1 MPTMKNTTITNVLL
15 VYVERPDAN
24 VTQDLHELE
33 ELIKTANGKIVLTI
47 SQKRNTLDP
56 TTVLGIG
63 KIEEI
68 KRSLEMVEEIEV
80 AIFSCELD
88 SQQRKYL
95 QNELNIDIID
105 KIDLILDIFAL
116 RAQSAEGKKQVELAQ
131 LTYNLATKPNKNFSR
146 QGAGIG
152 TRGPGETKLE
162 TNKRLIRD
170 RIHHL
175 RQELKTIEQHR
186 ELSRKERKR
195 NPVFTIALVG
205 YTNAGK
211 STLFNLLTENQ
222 VYADN
227 KLFATLDTTVRKTAL
242 PNGVNVL
249 FCDTV
254 GFIKDLPHQLINA
267 FKSTLEEA
275 VLADLVLNVCDISDE
290 NVENHIDV
298 TEQLLGELGVTA
310 PILRVYNKCD
320 LMDSLP
326 IVPTNRPTIFISA
339 KTGKN
344 IDVLLE
350 EIASR
355 TQTDYAKI
363 NLKIA
368 IADYGKLVTLLN
380 KYNAK
385 FTVDSGKWRTKRREH
400 APIGLRG
407 GNALRGEILHR
418 GYSGGRLL

>member
-1 MPTMKNTTITNVLL
+1 MKNTTITNVLL
-15 VYVERPDAN
+15 VYVETPNAN
-24 VTQDLHELE
+24 VNQDLHELE

-47 SQKRNTLDP
+47 TQKRNTLDP
-56 TTVLGIG
+56 VTVLGIG

-68 KRSLEMVEEIEV
+68 KNSLQVVEDIEV

-88 SQQRKYL
+88 SQQRRFL
-95 QNELNIDIID
+95 QKELDVDIID
-105 KIDLILDIFAL
+105 RIDLILDIFAL

-131 LTYNLATKPNKNFSR
+131 LTYNLATRPTKNFSR

-170 RIHHL
+170 RIYHL
-175 RQELKTIEQHR
+175 RQELNQIAKHR
-186 ELSRKERKR
+186 DLSRKERKR

-211 STLFNLLTENQ
+211 STLFNLLTQNQ

-227 KLFATLDTTVRKTAL
+227 KLFATLDTTVRKSVL
-242 PNGVNVL
+242 PNGVSVL

-290 NVENHIDV
+290 NVENHIQV
-298 TEQLLGELGVTA
+298 TEQLLAELGVNA

-320 LMDSLP
+320 VVEILP
-326 IVPTNRPTIFISA
+326 FIQTDRPAIFISA

-344 IDVLLE
+344 IDVLVDA
-350 EIASR
+350 IQQR
-355 TQTDYAKI
+355 TKTDYA
-363 NLKIA
+363 NVMLKVEIA
-368 IADYGKLVTLLN
+368 NYGKLVTLLN
-380 KYNAK
+380 KYDAK
-385 FTVDSGKWRTKRREH
+385 FTVDFDELYANVTATIRREYVDRFMSY
-400 APIGLRG
+400 IV
-407 GNALRGEILHR
+407 I
-418 GYSGGRLL
+418 

>member
-1 MPTMKNTTITNVLL
+1 MKNTTITNDLL

-88 SQQRKYL
+88 SQQRKFL

-222 VYADN
+222 VYADD

-368 IADYGKLVTLLN
+368 LASYGKLVTLLN

-385 FTVDSGKWRTKRREH
+385 FTVDFDETDASISATIRREYVDRFMDY
-400 APIGLRG
+400 IV
-407 GNALRGEILHR
+407 I
-418 GYSGGRLL
+418 

>member
-1 MPTMKNTTITNVLL
+1 MKNTTITNVLL

-88 SQQRKYL
+88 SQQRKFL

-227 KLFATLDTTVRKTAL
+227 KLFATLDTTVRKTTL

-368 IADYGKLVTLLN
+368 LASYGKLVTLLN

-385 FTVDSGKWRTKRREH
+385 FTVDFNETDAFVSATIRREYVDRFMDY
-400 APIGLRG
+400 IV
-407 GNALRGEILHR
+407 I
-418 GYSGGRLL
+418 

>member
-1 MPTMKNTTITNVLL
+1 MKNTTITNVLL

-88 SQQRKYL
+88 SQQRKFL

-227 KLFATLDTTVRKTAL
+227 KLFATLDTTVRKTTL
-242 PNGVNVL
+242 PNGVNIL

-368 IADYGKLVTLLN
+368 LASYGKLVTLLN

-385 FTVDSGKWRTKRREH
+385 FTVDFNETDAFVSATIRREYVDRFMDY
-400 APIGLRG
+400 IV
-407 GNALRGEILHR
+407 I
-418 GYSGGRLL
+418 

>member
-1 MPTMKNTTITNVLL
+1 MKNTTITNVLL
-15 VYVERPDAN
+15 VYVETPNAN
-24 VTQDLHELE
+24 VNQDLHELE
-33 ELIKTANGKIVLTI
+33 ELIKTANGKIVLTVT
-47 SQKRNTLDP
+47 QKRNTLDP
-56 TTVLGIG
+56 VTVLGIG

-68 KRSLEMVEEIEV
+68 KNSLQVVEDIEV

-88 SQQRKYL
+88 SQQRRFL
-95 QNELNIDIID
+95 QKELDVDIID
-105 KIDLILDIFAL
+105 RIDLILDIFAL

-131 LTYNLATKPNKNFSR
+131 LTYNLATRPTKNFSR

-170 RIHHL
+170 RIYHL
-175 RQELKTIEQHR
+175 RQELNQIAKHR
-186 ELSRKERKR
+186 DLSRKERKH
-195 NPVFTIALVG
+195 NPVFTITLVG

-211 STLFNLLTENQ
+211 STLFNLLTQNQ

-227 KLFATLDTTVRKTAL
+227 KLFATLDTTVRKSVL
-242 PNGVNVL
+242 PNGVSVL

-290 NVENHIDV
+290 NVENHIQV
-298 TEQLLGELGVTA
+298 TEQLLAELGVNA

-320 LMDSLP
+320 VVEILP
-326 IVPTNRPTIFISA
+326 FIQTDRPAIFISA

-344 IDVLLE
+344 IDVLVDA
-350 EIASR
+350 IQQR
-355 TQTDYAKI
+355 TKTDYA
-363 NLKIA
+363 NVMLKVEIA
-368 IADYGKLVTLLN
+368 NYGKLVTLLN
-380 KYNAK
+380 KYDAK
-385 FTVDSGKWRTKRREH
+385 FTVDFDELYANVTATIRREYVDRFMSY
-400 APIGLRG
+400 IV
-407 GNALRGEILHR
+407 I
-418 GYSGGRLL
+418 

>member
-1 MPTMKNTTITNVLL
+1 MKNTTITNVLL

-24 VTQDLHELE
+24 FAQDLHELE

-88 SQQRKYL
+88 SQQRKFL

-227 KLFATLDTTVRKTAL
+227 KLFATLDTTVRKTTL
-242 PNGVNVL
+242 PNGVNIL

-344 IDVLLE
+344 IDVLLD

-385 FTVDSGKWRTKRREH
+385 FTVDFDETDAFISATIRREY
-400 APIGLRG
+400 IDRFMDY
-407 GNALRGEILHR
+407 IVI
-418 GYSGGRLL
+418 